1 MDKIL
6 IVGHPLSGHD
16 TVEHMVLAAGMC
28 AARPSRREGLHPVDI
43 SSALCR
49 ANARALVEAPDADGA
64 LQQVE
69 VGPIWQGLALDLML
83 GNVDQPLWGW
93 SDPQSIVLLDYWRT
107 IDPGITFVLV
117 YDTPDSV
124 LTALTSE
131 QAAQL
136 SPDGLRQ
143 LMHNWMACNATL
155 LRFYLHHPSRCVLV
169 QSRQARS
176 APSAWL
182 QRLQERLQGTTRLRT
197 DADELPASI
206 DAPQAANPALDFL
219 TEALVRENPDCQHLY
234 EALQAC
240 ADLPDAQTSRD
251 GGMQPLAA
259 WRALSGLLHD
269 RQRQH
274 RQVAEQHARIA
285 ALEQDL
291 TQEREAFGSQMDQL
305 RLTLKGH
312 VQQHQQR
319 TAQLEALTAELRHSQ
334 AIANGHQEQV
344 SRLGQELDRQRQL
357 MAEREAQLQTADDR
371 IGQLQ
376 AAHSRQEQSRHHDQE
391 RLLDQIHKLQ
401 LELESHYLKR
411 QELGTA
417 VTTVQAELQ
426 RIQQLASERQVQ
438 IAELQRAQTQRE
450 QERSRQEALQ
460 KAAEDRITRLVQKVE
475 QLQTQKQAQQAQL
488 ACDQARLQEVS
499 SAGTALAA
507 ENTRLIAQVHSVQ
520 QQLERQYLELQAF
533 RQAKARAEALP
544 VGAAERVKSHLSY
557 RLGATMIQHSRHLT
571 GWVRLPFALLQTVR
585 QYRREHRARASDKLP
600 PLHKYRDAQEAERVK
615 RHLSYRLGQTLIR
628 HAATPL
634 GWLWLPFAL
643 QREVKDF
650 RLQRQS

>member
-16 TVEHMVLAAGMC
+16 AVEHMALAAGMG
-28 AARPSRREGLHPVDI
+28 AARPSRREGLHPVEI

-64 LQQVE
+64 LHQLD

-124 LTALTSE
+124 LTALTPE

-136 SPDGLRQ
+136 TPDRLGQ
-143 LMHNWMACNATL
+143 LLHNWMACNATL
-155 LRFYLHHPSRCVLV
+155 LRFHLHHPGRCVLV
-169 QSRQARS
+169 QSRQACVS
-176 APSAWL
+176 PHAWL
-182 QRLQERLQGTTRLRT
+182 QRLRDRLPGGAHLLIEV
-197 DADELPASI
+197 DGLPAGVDHPRASHH
-206 DAPQAANPALDFL
+206 ALAFL
-219 TEALVRENPDCQHLY
+219 TEALVREQPDCLHLY

-240 ADLPDAQTSRD
+240 ADLPDEQTVCE
-251 GGMQPLAA
+251 GGTPPLAA
-259 WRALSGLLHD
+259 WRALNGLLHD
-269 RQRQH
+269 RQTQQQ
-274 RQVAEQHARIA
+274 QVAEQHARIA
-285 ALEQDL
+285 TLEQGL
-291 TQEREAFGSQMDQL
+291 TQEREAFGHRMDQL
-305 RLTLKGH
+305 RLTLEDH
-312 VQQHQQR
+312 AQQR
-319 TAQLEALTAELRHSQ
+319 QQLTAQLQTLTGALRHSE
-334 AIANGHQEQV
+334 ALANGHQEQLI
-344 SRLGQELDRQRQL
+344 RLGRELDLQRQL
-357 MAEREAQLQTADDR
+357 VADREARLQTADER

-376 AAHSRQEQSRHHDQE
+376 TAQSRQEQSHGEEQE
-391 RLLDQIHKLQ
+391 RLLEQIHKLQ
-401 LELESHYLKR
+401 LELENHYLKR
-411 QELGTA
+411 QQLDAA
-417 VTTVQAELQ
+417 VTAAQTELR
-426 RIQQLASERQVQ
+426 RIQRLASERETQ
-438 IAELQRAQTQRE
+438 IAELQQAQTQRE
-450 QERSRQEALQ
+450 QERTRQAVLQ
-460 KAAEDRITRLVQKVE
+460 KAAEDRITRLVQKVD
-475 QLQTQKQAQQAQL
+475 QLQTQKQAQQARQAL
-488 ACDQARLQEVS
+488 DQARLQEVS
-499 SAGTALAA
+499 STSTALAA

-520 QQLERQYLELQAF
+520 QELERQYLELQAF

-585 QYRREHRARASDKLP
+585 QYRRERRERPSDKLP